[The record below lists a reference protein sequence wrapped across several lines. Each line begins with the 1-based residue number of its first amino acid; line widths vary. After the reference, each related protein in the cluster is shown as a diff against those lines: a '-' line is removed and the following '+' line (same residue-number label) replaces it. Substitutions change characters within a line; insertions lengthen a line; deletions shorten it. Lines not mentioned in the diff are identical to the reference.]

1 MERREFARRLIA
13 GGAGVA
19 LGIGGARETL
29 GRGREIGER
38 EIEGRGGDAGGAGD
52 RVRLK
57 LGFDN
62 FSVRAWQWKAPRLLD
77 YAAELG
83 VDTVLFSDLHVFESL
98 EESALREHK
107 AKADAL
113 GVEVQIGTGG
123 ICPTSARVQR
133 DFGSPRK
140 HLELL
145 IRVAQSM
152 GSRAARCYLGSMGDR
167 EGEGGIYRHIDST
180 VEVLKKVRSRA
191 LDAGIRL
198 AVENHAGDLQAWELK
213 MLIEE
218 AGTDY
223 VGATVDSG
231 NATWSLEDPVRNL
244 ETLAP
249 YCVSSGIR
257 DSMVWEDGD
266 GARTQWTALGDGCV
280 DLKSYFELWRREC
293 PSTPVQLEIISGGNR
308 EFSYL
313 KREFWKVYPRARAED
328 FAAYLALAKRG
339 KRIPRFQPTPGV
351 DRDEAVRLY
360 QKSELE
366 KSVRYAKDVLGIGLR
381 G

>member
-1 MERREFARRLIA
+1 MERREFAKRLIA

-19 LGIGGARETL
+19 LGIGGARGSD
-29 GRGREIGER
+29 GRGDD
-38 EIEGRGGDAGGAGD
+38 GGGGGD

-98 EESALREHK
+98 EESALREYK

-123 ICPTSARVQR
+123 ICPTSARLQR
-133 DFGSPRK
+133 EFGSPQK

-145 IRVAQSM
+145 IRVARSM
-152 GSRAARCYLGSMGDR
+152 GSSAARCYLGSMGDR

-180 VEVLKKVRSRA
+180 VDVLKKVRARA
-191 LDAGIRL
+191 LDAGVRI

-218 AGTDY
+218 AGTDF

-231 NATWSLEDPVRNL
+231 NATWALEDPVRNL
-244 ETLAP
+244 EILAP
-249 YCVSSGIR
+249 YSVSSGIR

-280 DLKSYFELWRREC
+280 DLNSYFEIWRRVC

-313 KREFWKVYPRARAED
+313 KREFWKTYPRARAED

-339 KRIPRFQPTPGV
+339 TRIARFEPAQDV
-351 DRDEAVRLY
+351 NRDEAVRLY
-360 QKSELE
+360 QRSELE
-366 KSVRYAKDVLGIGLR
+366 KSVRYAKEVLNLGVR
-381 G
+381 V